1 MLQRQSIL
9 NTHALTKDMEMKYI
23 LIAILLLTLFTG
35 YAFMYASTR
44 NLKGDPKGLPVGT
57 AAPDF
62 RISDQDERPF
72 ALKDALKDGPVVL
85 IFYRGHWCPICN
97 RHLNALQD
105 SLSLLTDK
113 GATVIAI
120 SPQKSEFLKRTQEKV
135 NAGFRLLSD
144 TDHAV
149 AKAYGVNFEPSA
161 TEKGMYS
168 TMLGADF
175 KMSHEDAEGE
185 VQLPVPATYV
195 IGKDGKV
202 KWRHFDTDYKKRAA
216 IRDIVQQ
223 L

>member
-1 MLQRQSIL
+1 MLQRQSVL
-9 NTHALTKDMEMKYI
+9 YNHQFTQDMEMKYLLIPLI
-23 LIAILLLTLFTG
+23 LITLFAG
-35 YAFMYASTR
+35 YAFMYRSSK
-44 NLKGDPKGLPVGT
+44 NLKGDPQGLPVGT

-62 RISDQDERPF
+62 RISDQDEQPF
-72 ALKDALKDGPVVL
+72 ALSDALKDGPVVL

-97 RHLNALQD
+97 RHLSALQD

-161 TEKGMYS
+161 TEKGMYN

-175 KMSHEDAEGE
+175 KLSHTDGEAE

-202 KWRHFDTDYKKRAA
+202 KWRHFDTDYKKRAHVK
-216 IRDIVQQ
+216 DIAAQ

>member
-1 MLQRQSIL
+1 MLQRQSVL
-9 NTHALTKDMEMKYI
+9 YNHRFTENMEMKYI
-23 LIAILLLTLFTG
+23 LIAALMLTVFAG
-35 YAFMYASTR
+35 YAFMYTSTK

-62 RISDQDERPF
+62 RISDQDEQPF

-105 SLSLLTDK
+105 SLSQLTDR

-149 AKAYGVNFEPSA
+149 AQAYGVNFEPSA
-161 TEKGMYS
+161 TERGMYN

-175 KMSHEDAEGE
+175 KQSHADGDGD

-195 IGKDGKV
+195 ISKDGKV

-216 IRDIVQQ
+216 IRDIAAH

>member
-1 MLQRQSIL
+1 
-9 NTHALTKDMEMKYI
+9 MEMKYLFI
-23 LIAILLLTLFTG
+23 PVTALLLFGT
-35 YAFMYASTR
+35 YAFMNRSTKY
-44 NLKGDPKGLPVGT
+44 LKGDPQGLPVST

-62 RISDQDERPF
+62 NISDQDEQPF

-97 RHLNALQD
+97 RHLSALQD

-144 TDHAV
+144 ADHAV
-149 AKAYGVNFEPSA
+149 ARAYGVNFEPSA
-161 TEKGMYS
+161 TERGMYN

-175 KMSHEDAEGE
+175 KESHTDGDAE

-195 IGKDGKV
+195 IAKDGRV
-202 KWRHFDTDYKKRAA
+202 KWRHFDTDYKKRAR
-216 IRDIVQQ
+216 IKDIAAQ

>member
-1 MLQRQSIL
+1 
-9 NTHALTKDMEMKYI
+9 MKYL
-23 LIAILLLTLFTG
+23 LIPIIAVLLFTG
-35 YAFMYASTR
+35 YSFINRSVK
-44 NLKGDPKGLPVGT
+44 NLKGDPQGLPVGT

-62 RISDQDERPF
+62 NISDQDDEPF

-97 RHLNALQD
+97 RHLSALQD
-105 SLSLLTDK
+105 SLSLITDK

-120 SPQKSEFLKRTQEKV
+120 SPQKSEFLRRTQEKV
-135 NAGFRLLSD
+135 HAGFRLLSD

-149 AKAYGVNFEPSA
+149 AQAYGVNFEPSA
-161 TEKGMYS
+161 TERGMYN

-175 KMSHEDAEGE
+175 KQSHEDGEAE

-195 IGKDGKV
+195 IGKDGHV
-202 KWRHFDTDYKKRAA
+202 KWRHFDPDYKKRAQ
-216 IRDIVQQ
+216 IKDIVAQ